1 MAPYALQGEGLVTTK
16 GLLQAHHN
24 TLTGMKVKAGLGTRE
39 GDARAQNN
47 PGGRRPQ
54 PFPIATG
61 WLRMFSSRMPYVP
74 DYLATALSASVPSDH
89 LRTRTRNTVIGSGAP

>member
-1 MAPYALQGEGLVTTK
+1 VAPYALQGEGLVTTK

-39 GDARAQNN
+39 GDARAHNN

-54 PFPIATG
+54 PCPHRHRVAAHVFFANAIRPRLLGNSTLCQRA
-61 WLRMFSSRMPYVP
+61 V
-74 DYLATALSASVPSDH
+74 
-89 LRTRTRNTVIGSGAP
+89 